1 HGAFPRRADRRMIEA
16 MDHDSYSDADLR
28 RILETTRTVAMIGA
42 SPRPHRPSHGVMRY
56 LQRHGYRVIPV
67 NPNAAGS
74 DILGERCLATLAE
87 IAEPIDM
94 VDIFRRSGLAGAA
107 VDEAI
112 AAGAKYVW
120 MQLGVIDDDAAKRA
134 EAAGIA
140 VVMNR
145 CPAIEIP
152 RLGLFAA

>member
-1 HGAFPRRADRRMIEA
+1 MMIHVAADEASA
-16 MDHDSYSDADLR
+16 MDHASYTDAYLR
-28 RILETTRTVAMIGA
+28 HVLEATRTVAMVGA

-67 NPNAAGS
+67 NPFAAGS
-74 DILGERCLATLAE
+74 DILGERCVADLSH
-87 IAEPIDM
+87 INEPIDM
-94 VDIFRRSGLAGAA
+94 VDIFRRSTLAGDA

-112 AAGAKYVW
+112 KAGAKFVW
-120 MQLGVIDDDAAKRA
+120 MQLGVIDAAAAKRA
-134 EAAGIA
+134 EAAGIE

-152 RLGLFAA
+152 RLGLVGA